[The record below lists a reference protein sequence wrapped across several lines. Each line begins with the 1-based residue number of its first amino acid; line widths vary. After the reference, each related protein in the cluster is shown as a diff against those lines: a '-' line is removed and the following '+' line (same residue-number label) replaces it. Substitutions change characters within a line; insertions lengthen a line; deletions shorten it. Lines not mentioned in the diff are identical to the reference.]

1 MYDKGCKQEE
11 WNLCGDAFM
20 GCSHL
25 EVAEGSGNGGLSS
38 LSGLYMGRI
47 PRRDSVKPTEGKD
60 FCS

>member
-1 MYDKGCKQEE
+1 MIRAVSKKNGICVVMPL
-11 WNLCGDAFM
+11 WA
-20 GCSHL
+20 
-25 EVAEGSGNGGLSS
+25 VAIWKWLEGSGNGGLSS